1 MQPQNIYD
9 RSKSRAMAWA
19 LQQPNGLRCTICGAT
34 GPTLTLADIDFLHTR
49 FVARCH
55 QHIETAPR
63 ILSVYALVLEKRKEP
78 SEVNDAL
85 WFKANPQRTHRLR
98 QILPDERERH
108 PRSGELMLVRKLAHG
123 DTDQI
128 SVWAS
133 DHQTVV
139 GDDDLLTRM
148 FDQLRGKGPGICSF
162 MKRSGGAA

>member
-1 MQPQNIYD
+1 MQLKHIYD

-63 ILSVYALVLEKRKEP
+63 ILSVYALVLEERKEP

-128 SVWAS
+128 SVWVS

-148 FDQLRGKGPGICSF
+148 FDQLRGKGPGIYSF

>member
-1 MQPQNIYD
+1 MQPKHIYD

-63 ILSVYALVLEKRKEP
+63 IRSVYAIVLEKRQAP

-85 WFKANPQRTHRLR
+85 WFKENPQRTHRLR
-98 QILPDERERH
+98 QTLPDESERH
-108 PRSGELMLVRKLAHG
+108 PRSGKLMLVRKLAHG

-128 SVWAS
+128 SVWVS

-139 GDDDLLTRM
+139 SDDDLLSRM
-148 FDQLRGKGPGICSF
+148 FDQLREKGPGICSF
-162 MKRSGGAA
+162 MKCSGGAA